1 MRREELIATV
11 QRITELRAQVAQLA
25 TLQKELKRLEA
36 LVDSVAGVTS
46 EPTQP
51 RQRDGNSIGDKLE
64 QFLQQ
69 NAERDWSA
77 EELAEKV
84 GAKVPTVRA
93 SLSKLRK
100 AGRIID
106 THRGYVQAKPAESSE
121 SQEDH
126 PIAVPEA
133 A

>member
-1 MRREELIATV
+1 MTREELIATV

-46 EPTQP
+46 DPAQV
-51 RQRDGNSIGDKLE
+51 RQRGNSIADKLD

-77 EELAEKV
+77 EDLAEKV

-93 SLSKLRK
+93 SMSKLRK

-106 THRGYVQAKPAESSE
+106 THRGYVQAKPDPSNP
-121 SQEDH
+121 QEGH
-126 PIAVPEA
+126 PVAVPEA